1 MTPPD
6 AHGTAVLGG
15 SGFLGRHICA
25 ALRHSGAR
33 VVSVARRPAPGFASV
48 RADLAREPVTALS
61 ALLRRHRIATVVN
74 AAGAVWGY
82 DTAALQES
90 NVRLVERLR
99 EAAAAVPW
107 RLRFV
112 QIGTVFEYAPPR
124 YGQRLTEKAPL
135 QPSTAYGASKLQG
148 GETVL
153 AATADGLWDGL
164 VLRATTCIGPG
175 QPAEGLLGR
184 VEAALR
190 TAHRAGG
197 TAHLRLTPLSA
208 ERDVVDCRDL
218 AAAVTAAA
226 ASPAAG
232 CAVNIGSGS
241 AVPVRRLV
249 DLLVTASGVPARI
262 VEEGP
267 ATGRSAGIDWLAVDT
282 GRAGELLG
290 WHPSYSRSQTVRDMW
305 SEAITN
311 AEEGPD

>member
-1 MTPPD
+1 MRPPGP
-6 AHGTAVLGG
+6 HGTAVLGG
-15 SGFLGRHICA
+15 SGFLGRHVCA

-48 RADLAREPVTALS
+48 RADLARGPVTALS
-61 ALLRRHRIATVVN
+61 QLLLRDRIATVVN

-82 DTAALQES
+82 DAAALEES

-112 QIGTVFEYAPPR
+112 QIGTVFEYAPPP
-124 YGQRLTEKAPL
+124 YGHRLTERAPL
-135 QPSTAYGASKLQG
+135 QPSTAYGASKLRG
-148 GETVL
+148 GEAVL

-175 QPAEGLLGR
+175 QPPEGLLGR

-190 TAHRAGG
+190 AAHRAKRSALIRLAPL
-197 TAHLRLTPLSA
+197 TAR
-208 ERDVVDCRDL
+208 RDVVDCRDL
-218 AAAVTAAA
+218 AAAVAAAA

-249 DLLVTASGVPARI
+249 DLLVTASGVPAQ
-262 VEEGP
+262 VLEEGA
-267 ATGRSAGIDWLAVDT
+267 ATGRSAGIDWLAVDIQ
-282 GRAGELLG
+282 RAGELLG
-290 WHPSYSRSQTVRDMW
+290 WRPRYSRNETVRDMW